1 MRVAVVNPVGG
12 IGGAERVLLDLLRF
26 GQAPGVTFVVV
37 ALGGGPLVE
46 KAAALG
52 AEVEVVPMPER
63 LAALGD
69 SPVRAGGVVA
79 LAKTALGTAARGLEA
94 ARFSRALCERLV
106 ARRPDVVH
114 SNGLKVHLLLAPL
127 RGRVPVVW
135 HLHDF
140 IGERPL
146 MRYGLRAAAG
156 SAAAALCISRAVGED
171 ARRWLPGVRCEVVP
185 NGVDVE
191 RFSPG
196 GAVAELDRLAGL
208 PEAPA
213 GTARVGMVATYA
225 RWKGQEVFL
234 QAASQV
240 DARCYVVGGPVY
252 RSSGSQFSLE
262 ELKGLAARLG
272 VEGRVGFVPFQERV
286 EEVYRALDVVVH
298 ASTRPEPFGLTI
310 AEAMACG
317 RPLIASRAGGAAEL
331 FEDGVEAVGLPEV
344 SAGSLARAI
353 SGLLAD
359 PVRREALGKAARAG
373 AVARHSSERFAADVL
388 GLYRSIAEVRGH

>member
-1 MRVAVVNPVGG
+1 VRVAVVNPVGG
-12 IGGAERVLLDLLRF
+12 IGGAERVLLDLLRVARVR
-26 GQAPGVTFVVV
+26 APEVRFTVV
-37 ALGGGPLVE
+37 ALGEGPLVE
-46 KAAALG
+46 RAAELG
-52 AEVEVVPMPER
+52 AEVEVVPMPES

-69 SPVRAGGVVA
+69 APVRGGMA
-79 LAKTALGTAARGLEA
+79 LVRTALGTAVRGLEA
-94 ARFSRALCERLV
+94 ARFSRVLCDRLV
-106 ARRPDVVH
+106 GLRPDVVH

-127 RGRVPVVW
+127 RGKVPVVW

-140 IGERPL
+140 VGERPL
-146 MRYGLRAAAG
+146 MRRALRVAAG

-196 GAVAELDRLAGL
+196 GAVADLDRLAGL

-225 RWKGQEVFL
+225 RWKGQDVFL

-240 DARCYVVGGPVY
+240 NARCYVVGGPVY
-252 RSSGSQFSLE
+252 RSSGSQFSVE
-262 ELKGLAARLG
+262 ELRGLAKG
-272 VEGRVGFVPFQERV
+272 QVGFIPFQERV

-317 RPLIASRAGGAAEL
+317 RPLIASRAGGAVEL
-331 FEDGVEAVGLPEV
+331 FVDGVEAMGLPEV
-344 SAGSLARAI
+344 SASALAKAI
-353 SGLLAD
+353 SSLLAD
-359 PVRREALGKAARAG
+359 PGKREALGKAARSG
-373 AVARHSSERFAADVL
+373 AVARHSSERFAAGVL
-388 GLYRSIAEVRGH
+388 GLYRSIAGA

>member
-1 MRVAVVNPVGG
+1 R
-12 IGGAERVLLDLLRF
+12 
-26 GQAPGVTFVVV
+26 
-37 ALGGGPLVE
+37 
-46 KAAALG
+46 
-52 AEVEVVPMPER
+52 
-63 LAALGD
+63 
-69 SPVRAGGVVA
+69 
-79 LAKTALGTAARGLEA
+79 TALGTAARGLEA
-94 ARFSRALCERLV
+94 ARFSRALCGRLV
-106 ARRPDVVH
+106 GVRPDVVH

-127 RGRVPVVW
+127 RGRAKVVW

-140 IGERPL
+140 VGERPL
-146 MRYGLRAAAG
+146 MRHALRG
-156 SAAAALCISRAVGED
+156 VSRSAAAALCISRAVEED

-225 RWKGQEVFL
+225 RWKGQDVFL

-240 DARCYVVGGPVY
+240 NARCYVVGGPVY
-252 RSSGSQFSLE
+252 RSSGSQFSPE
-262 ELKGLAARLG
+262 ELRGLAK
-272 VEGRVGFVPFQERV
+272 GRVGFVPFQERV

-344 SAGSLARAI
+344 SAGAMAQAI

-359 PVRREALGKAARAG
+359 PPRREALGKAARAG
-373 AVARHSSERFAADVL
+373 AVARHSSERFAAGVL
-388 GLYRSIAEVRGH
+388 GLYRSVAGA

>member
-12 IGGAERVLLDLLRF
+12 IGGAERVLLDLLRVARER
-26 GQAPGVTFVVV
+26 APEVRFTVV
-37 ALGGGPLVE
+37 ALGEGPLVE
-46 KAAALG
+46 RAAELG
-52 AEVEVVPMPER
+52 AEVEVMPMPER

-69 SPVRAGGVVA
+69 APVRGAGA
-79 LAKTALGTAARGLEA
+79 LLRTALGTAARGLEA
-94 ARFSRALCERLV
+94 ARFSRALCGRLV
-106 ARRPDVVH
+106 GVRPDVVH

-127 RGRVPVVW
+127 RGRAKVVW

-140 IGERPL
+140 VGERPL
-146 MRYGLRAAAG
+146 MRHALRG
-156 SAAAALCISRAVGED
+156 VSRSAAAALCISRAVEED

-225 RWKGQEVFL
+225 RWKGQDVFL

-240 DARCYVVGGPVY
+240 NARCYVVGGPVY
-252 RSSGSQFSLE
+252 RSSGSQFSPE
-262 ELKGLAARLG
+262 ELRGLAK
-272 VEGRVGFVPFQERV
+272 GRVGFVPFQERV

-344 SAGSLARAI
+344 SAGALAKAI

-359 PVRREALGKAARAG
+359 PPRREALGKAARAG
-373 AVARHSSERFAADVL
+373 AVARHSSERFAAGVL
-388 GLYRSIAEVRGH
+388 GLYRSVAGA

>member
-1 MRVAVVNPVGG
+1 MVNPVGG
-12 IGGAERVLLDLLRF
+12 IGGAERVLLDLLRVARER
-26 GQAPGVTFVVV
+26 APEVRFTVV
-37 ALGGGPLVE
+37 ALGEGPLVE
-46 KAAALG
+46 RAAELG
-52 AEVEVVPMPER
+52 AEVEVMPMPER

-69 SPVRAGGVVA
+69 APVRGAGA
-79 LAKTALGTAARGLEA
+79 LLRTALGTAARGLEA
-94 ARFSRALCERLV
+94 ARFSRALCGRLV
-106 ARRPDVVH
+106 GVRPDVVH

-127 RGRVPVVW
+127 RGRAKVVW

-140 IGERPL
+140 VGERPL
-146 MRYGLRAAAG
+146 MRHALRG
-156 SAAAALCISRAVGED
+156 VSRSAAAALCISRAVEED

-225 RWKGQEVFL
+225 RWKGQDVFL

-240 DARCYVVGGPVY
+240 NARCYVVGGPVY
-252 RSSGSQFSLE
+252 RSSGSQFSPE
-262 ELKGLAARLG
+262 ELRGLAK
-272 VEGRVGFVPFQERV
+272 GRVGFVPFQERV

-344 SAGSLARAI
+344 SAGALAKAI

-359 PVRREALGKAARAG
+359 PPRREALGKAARAG
-373 AVARHSSERFAADVL
+373 AVARHSSERFAAGVL
-388 GLYRSIAEVRGH
+388 GLYRSVAGA

>member
-1 MRVAVVNPVGG
+1 VAVVNPVGG
-12 IGGAERVLLDLLRF
+12 IGGAERVLLDLLRVARER
-26 GQAPGVTFVVV
+26 APEVRFTVV
-37 ALGGGPLVE
+37 ALGEGPLVE
-46 KAAALG
+46 RAAELG
-52 AEVEVVPMPER
+52 AEVEVMPMPER

-69 SPVRAGGVVA
+69 APVRGAGA
-79 LAKTALGTAARGLEA
+79 LLRTALGTAARGLEA
-94 ARFSRALCERLV
+94 ARFSRALCGRLV
-106 ARRPDVVH
+106 GVRPDVVH

-127 RGRVPVVW
+127 RGRAKVVW

-140 IGERPL
+140 VGERPL
-146 MRYGLRAAAG
+146 MRHALRG
-156 SAAAALCISRAVGED
+156 VSRSAAAALCISRAVEED

-213 GTARVGMVATYA
+213 GAARVGMVATYA
-225 RWKGQEVFL
+225 RWKGQDVFL

-240 DARCYVVGGPVY
+240 NARCYVVGGPVY
-252 RSSGSQFSLE
+252 RSSGSQFSPE
-262 ELKGLAARLG
+262 ELRGLAK
-272 VEGRVGFVPFQERV
+272 GRVGFVPFQERV

-344 SAGSLARAI
+344 SAGALAKAI

-359 PVRREALGKAARAG
+359 PPRREALGKAARAG
-373 AVARHSSERFAADVL
+373 AVARHSSERFAAGVL
-388 GLYRSIAEVRGH
+388 GLYRSVAGA